1 MASAEKIFE
10 EMMDAGEDAFG
21 AGWSAVQQFAPAE
34 FRKMAVQLEEI
45 ARNVALYKADK
56 SEGYSLAT
64 GKLLMQMQRNA
75 CESVLV
81 ATTQLTLIAVQKA
94 MDAMFAVL
102 RKASKGVIKAVL

>member
-1 MASAEKIFE
+1 ME
-10 EMMDAGEDAFG
+10 AGEDAFG
-21 AGWSAVQQFAPAE
+21 AGWGAVQQFAPAE

-45 ARNVALYKADK
+45 ARNVALYKVDK
-56 SEGYSLAT
+56 TEGYSLAT

-81 ATTQLTLIAVQKA
+81 ATTQLTLVAVQKA

-102 RKASKGVIKAVL
+102 RKAFKGVIKAVL